1 MKNSLYIFIM
11 AIVCLSHSAAFAAGD
26 DWKVV
31 FLTDREFNT
40 HTGVEFHKNGKKA
53 FGLKFEDTYR
63 IGFMIP
69 VGDNKHRFEFKG
81 IYKQDEKNFKYQDYL
96 IDIKGNGDKRYLLVT
111 NWGGGNHGPY
121 AHGYLI
127 DTKDDFAIIGRIPTG
142 EIYDYP
148 MPNEKLIFTYYEDL
162 EYFTPTAPVS
172 LFIEYK
178 LQKGKMP
185 QVVDQVSTSRYFPL
199 EEYKNLMEDKNWSE
213 ARNYALAKLYC
224 NMASNGILK
233 YFSKTAQRLGF
244 NNDEIAE
251 AGEYYGEKLRKS
263 KLYKYIKKLNG
274 NKI

>member
-11 AIVCLSHSAAFAAGD
+11 AIVCLSHSVAFAAGD
-26 DWKVV
+26 DWKIV
-31 FLTDREFNT
+31 FLTDKEFNT

-142 EIYDYP
+142 EIYVY
-148 MPNEKLIFTYYEDL
+148 
-162 EYFTPTAPVS
+162 
-172 LFIEYK
+172 LF
-178 LQKGKMP
+178 
-185 QVVDQVSTSRYFPL
+185 
-199 EEYKNLMEDKNWSE
+199 
-213 ARNYALAKLYC
+213 C
-224 NMASNGILK
+224 NMAHDWCK
-233 YFSKTAQRLGF
+233 RLSG
-244 NNDEIAE
+244 NQSPYGAPLVRPLSDRSRPLCGPGDWRKVPHHLGRVLHLRRTRHAVLCV
-251 AGEYYGEKLRKS
+251 AGCGGG
-263 KLYKYIKKLNG
+263 LYLHTLG
-274 NKI
+274 GLPQA